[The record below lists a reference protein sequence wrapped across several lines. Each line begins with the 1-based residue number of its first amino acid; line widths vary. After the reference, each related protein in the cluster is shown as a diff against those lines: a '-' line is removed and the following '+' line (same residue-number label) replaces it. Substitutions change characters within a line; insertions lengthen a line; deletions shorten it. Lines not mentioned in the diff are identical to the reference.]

1 MNRIVRIMLTNCHAA
16 GIYWNFA
23 GNNLF
28 SKATVKIQNPHYKKI
43 SIINLQLTAW
53 NNKIIVQHATRP
65 EQNLLSCKNN
75 LFKLGAWIPS
85 YSNHLCVIYTYEQ
98 TKLPSHLPSPLFVIG
113 VEANLL
119 VHCGSSLPRLGR
131 QDKEQHGSA
140 TIKEREPI

>member
-98 TKLPSHLPSPLFVIG
+98 TKLPSYPPIFPHLSLLLEWKQIFLST
-113 VEANLL
+113 VEARCQDSAGRTKNSK
-119 VHCGSSLPRLGR
+119 VAPR
-131 QDKEQHGSA
+131 
-140 TIKEREPI
+140 